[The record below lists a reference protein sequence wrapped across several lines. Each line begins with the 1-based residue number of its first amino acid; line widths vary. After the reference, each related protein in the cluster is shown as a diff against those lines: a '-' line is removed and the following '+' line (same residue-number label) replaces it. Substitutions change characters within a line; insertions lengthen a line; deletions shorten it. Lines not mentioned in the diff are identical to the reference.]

1 VTSIRVSGH
10 RHGSPRVVV
19 VRMRW
24 MMLEVVVVRRKR
36 HGSRGRMVV
45 VRSRV
50 LVNRIRIRIRIGSNG
65 SENDGISLDFCR

>member
-1 VTSIRVSGH
+1 
-10 RHGSPRVVV
+10 
-19 VRMRW
+19 MRGL
-24 MMLEVVVVRRKR
+24 MLEVVVVRRKR